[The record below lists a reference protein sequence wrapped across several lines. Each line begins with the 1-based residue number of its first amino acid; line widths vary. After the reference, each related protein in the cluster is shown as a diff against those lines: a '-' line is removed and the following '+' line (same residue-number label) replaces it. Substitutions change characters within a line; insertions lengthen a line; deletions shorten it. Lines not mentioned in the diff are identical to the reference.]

1 MKMDAGGIHIRP
13 LGAADVAAYRALRLE
28 NLRDFQYAHGPAYED
43 ALAQSE
49 AWHADRL
56 ARPDYTWFG
65 AFDGDVLA
73 GVICLCAKKGSRLHH
88 SAMLSSLMVARSH
101 QRAGV
106 GRLLTAHL
114 IGHARS
120 LGHLRRLTLKLID
133 GNLPARRLYDAFGFE
148 SFGVEPDAIYHEGG
162 YRALHHLHLSL
173 VSQATP

>member
-1 MKMDAGGIHIRP
+1 MDAGGIRIRP
-13 LGAADVAAYRALRLE
+13 LGAADAAPYRALRLE

-56 ARPDYTWFG
+56 ARPDHTWFG
-65 AFDGDVLA
+65 AFDGAALA

-88 SAMLSSLMVARSH
+88 SAMLSSLMVATSH

-114 IGHARS
+114 IEHARS
-120 LGHLRRLTLKLID
+120 LGHVRRLTLKLID
-133 GNLPARRLYDAFGFE
+133 GNAPARRLYDAFGFQP
-148 SFGVEPDAIYHEGG
+148 FGLEPDAIYHEGG
-162 YRALHHLHLSL
+162 YRALHHLHLPL